1 MHALSTG
8 PSTSSPIERSAA
20 ALRNVTV
27 TFMAGPSAPNVISI
41 DINITDDLVTLEATE
56 SYDVS
61 LRIVGSPPNVVIGRH
76 EITTVNVL
84 DDDCK

>member
-1 MHALSTG
+1 
-8 PSTSSPIERSAA
+8 
-20 ALRNVTV
+20 
-27 TFMAGPSAPNVISI
+27 MAGPSAPNVISI

-76 EITTVNVL
+76 EITTVYVL